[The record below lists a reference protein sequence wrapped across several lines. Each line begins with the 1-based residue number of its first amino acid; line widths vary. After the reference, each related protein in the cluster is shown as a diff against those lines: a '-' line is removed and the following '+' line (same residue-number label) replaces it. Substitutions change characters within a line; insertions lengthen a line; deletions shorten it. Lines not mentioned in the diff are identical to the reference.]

1 MPDVTMLI
9 ETDHREVES
18 LFAQFKSDRSK
29 ATAMRICEEL
39 DAHADA
45 EERVF
50 YLVVREEV
58 PEGGDLAK
66 EAEDEHKEAREL
78 IGRIKNTDD
87 DTHLGD
93 LVNQLEQAI
102 SHHVS
107 EEEKEMLP
115 KSRDALTPQR
125 REELG
130 AEFEAA
136 KP

>member
-18 LFAQFKSDRSK
+18 LFAQFKSDGSK
-29 ATAMRICEEL
+29 ATAMKICEEL

-50 YLVVREEV
+50 YPVVREEV

-87 DTHLGD
+87 GTHLGD

>member
-1 MPDVTMLI
+1 L
-9 ETDHREVES
+9 ES
-18 LFAQFKSDRSK
+18 
-29 ATAMRICEEL
+29 
-39 DAHADA
+39 
-45 EERVF
+45 
-50 YLVVREEV
+50 
-58 PEGGDLAK
+58 
-66 EAEDEHKEAREL
+66 
-78 IGRIKNTDD
+78 RIKNTDD

-107 EEEKEMLP
+107 GEEKEMLP

-136 KP
+136 KS

>member
-29 ATAMRICEEL
+29 ATAMKICEEL

-45 EERVF
+45 EEHVF
-50 YLVVREEV
+50 YPVVREEV

-78 IGRIKNTDD
+78 IGRIKSTDD

-136 KP
+136 KA

>member
-29 ATAMRICEEL
+29 ATAMKICEEL

-50 YLVVREEV
+50 YPVVREEV

-87 DTHLGD
+87 DTHLED

-102 SHHVS
+102 SHHVN